1 MRINKTKVF
10 VTFVSAKSCMHIIEK
25 KDDFQIVADL
35 ISENQYVASVHKI
48 LELSLETLEYV
59 VSINF

>member
-1 MRINKTKVF
+1 MNINKTKVF
-10 VTFVSAKSCMHIIEK
+10 IAFVSAKSFMHIIDK

-35 ISENQYVASVHKI
+35 ICENQYLASVHKI
-48 LELSLETLEYV
+48 LELTVDTLEYV